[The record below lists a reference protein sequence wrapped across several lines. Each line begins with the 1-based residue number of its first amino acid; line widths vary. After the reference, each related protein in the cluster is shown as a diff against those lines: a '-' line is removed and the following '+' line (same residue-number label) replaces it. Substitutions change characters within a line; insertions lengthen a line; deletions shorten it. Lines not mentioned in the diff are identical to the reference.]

1 MGRRACERLAIEAA
15 AEHDGRTV
23 LRVVHDVGGFS
34 HAAARGLVAA
44 GAVRRNGTVVE
55 RGDDRVRP
63 RDRIEIVFDPDRT
76 YRAPSP
82 PARTEGFR
90 VVLEDSNLVVVDK
103 EPGLLSVPVPSAK
116 GDSVAELLLGSYR
129 ARGHRRPVVLPAHRI
144 DRYTSGLVAFARS
157 RAAWAAL
164 RSQFASGA
172 PERVYLA
179 VATGRVERERGTLEH
194 RLEEDPRS
202 LKVRASPRGR
212 RAASAYRVLE
222 RFPHATLLEVH
233 LDTGRRN
240 QIRVQLAAEGHPLV
254 GDHSYGK
261 PSPLIGRTALH
272 AARLAF
278 DHPTTGKRVELASP
292 LPRDLER
299 LVSRL
304 RKGDS
309 P

>member
-1 MGRRACERLAIEAA
+1 
-15 AEHDGRTV
+15 
-23 LRVVHDVGGFS
+23 
-34 HAAARGLVAA
+34 
-44 GAVRRNGTVVE
+44 
-55 RGDDRVRP
+55 
-63 RDRIEIVFDPDRT
+63 
-76 YRAPSP
+76 
-82 PARTEGFR
+82 
-90 VVLEDSNLVVVDK
+90 
-103 EPGLLSVPVPSAK
+103 
-116 GDSVAELLLGSYR
+116 
-129 ARGHRRPVVLPAHRI
+129 VVLPAHRI

-194 RLEEDPRS
+194 RLVEDPRS